1 MEKENEK
8 EKVVKGFLDKK
19 EFTDPQSIFMN
30 KFQLKVPI
38 EEIKEYYNQ
47 NKSKINLNFQDD
59 DDYYPLHQVVLLKNI
74 YYVQFIV
81 DNLPNKEKDINNS
94 DSIGN
99 SALHLAVTLKN
110 NEEIIN
116 HLINNGADINLK
128 NSKKQTPLHLACGK
142 NRIENVNILLSNPKI
157 NYDSV
162 DNQGFTP
169 LIKACASQ
177 AYDVVKAFLRSNE
190 ININFQDK
198 IGNTAL
204 HYLCED
210 EKYDIVIEFIK
221 KGGDIEIKNNE
232 GKSPLDLIKS
242 DDIKSIINSYLK
254 TKDEE

>member
-81 DNLPNKEKDINNS
+81 DNLPNKEKDINNA

-142 NRIENVNILLSNPKI
+142 NRIENVNILLSNPKV
-157 NYDSV
+157 NYNSV

-198 IGNTAL
+198 IGNSAL

-210 EKYDIVIEFIK
+210 EKYDIAIELIK
-221 KGGDIEIKNNE
+221 IGGDVEIKNNE
-232 GKSPLDLIKS
+232 GKTPLDLIKTE
-242 DDIKSIINSYLK
+242 DIKTIIKSYLK
-254 TKDEE
+254 SKEEE